1 MGVQFLYPSSSPYT
15 LHYWHPSYR
24 QGFSY
29 HCYADDMQLYLS
41 FQPDDSTVA
50 GQISSG
56 LADILDERTSP
67 ATRGVTIHSFSR
79 CIDYKSW
86 RCICIDPETCIL

>member
-1 MGVQFLYPSSSPYT
+1 
-15 LHYWHPSYR
+15 
-24 QGFSY
+24 
-29 HCYADDMQLYLS
+29 MQLYLS

-67 ATRGVTIHSFSR
+67 ATQPELATLSPQHSPSGEVHHQLPHQFFM
-79 CIDYKSW
+79 ITFNLTMAVNY
-86 RCICIDPETCIL
+86 L